1 MTTALIRYPIGRG
14 MPKHISRAVARI
26 TASIAKKIKV
36 KEA

>member
-1 MTTALIRYPIGRG
+1 

-26 TASIAKKIKV
+26 TASIAKKMKV